1 MIRLSVLLLCGCL
14 AAPAWA
20 QTARPERLGSIA
32 GRVLRPDGLPQ
43 PDAEV
48 VAATR
53 GRDGRLRLTSWRA
66 RTAFDGQYTI
76 SGVPA
81 GRYLVLVRV
90 VGADSAGDGRPEATL
105 FPGVPVTD
113 PGTAVDVFDGVPV
126 AGVDIWLQPSPRRFQ
141 VSGRVVDSKGR
152 PLENVAIE
160 FGHARTRA
168 DNVWTLTD
176 PGGLFTLDR
185 VAPGSIVLRARG
197 DSPDGPLVGVA
208 AVVLAV
214 ESTQDL
220 RIEMR
225 EPGRVRG
232 RIVAPGGVLPPGL
245 RVSLVPTLLRPS
257 ALYPAEEAPVDA
269 TGAFEARGTIGEHE
283 LRVLGLP
290 AGWELRTLHPRS
302 GANPALLWLDPGGT
316 IADLAVEVAPGRTR
330 QALQ

>member
-1 MIRLSVLLLCGCL
+1 MSRLSVLLLCGCL
-14 AAPAWA
+14 TAPAWA

-66 RTAFDGQYTI
+66 RTAFDGQYAI

-81 GRYLVLVRV
+81 GQYLVLVRV
-90 VGADSAGDGRPEATL
+90 VGADNAGDGRPEATL
-105 FPGVPVTD
+105 FPGVPVTE
-113 PGTAVDVFDGVPV
+113 PGTAVDVFAGVPV
-126 AGVDIWLQPSPRRFQ
+126 AGVDVWLQPSPRRFQ
-141 VSGRVVDSKGR
+141 VSGRVVDPNGR

-160 FGHARTRA
+160 FGHARMRA

-208 AVVLAV
+208 AVVLAI

-232 RIVAPGGVLPPGL
+232 RIVAPGAALPAGL

-257 ALYPAEEAPVDA
+257 ALYPAEEMPVDA
-269 TGAFEARGTIGEHE
+269 SGAFEARGTIGEHE
-283 LRVLGLP
+283 VTVLGLP
-290 AGWELRTLHPRS
+290 AGWGLRSMHPRS
-302 GANPALLWLDPGGT
+302 GGNPALLWLNPG
-316 IADLAVEVAPGRTR
+316 DRLAEITVEIGRGPGPG
-330 QALQ
+330 

>member
-1 MIRLSVLLLCGCL
+1 M
-14 AAPAWA
+14 
-20 QTARPERLGSIA
+20 
-32 GRVLRPDGLPQ
+32 
-43 PDAEV
+43 
-48 VAATR
+48 
-53 GRDGRLRLTSWRA
+53 
-66 RTAFDGQYTI
+66 
-76 SGVPA
+76 PA

-105 FPGVPVTD
+105 FPGVPVTE
-113 PGTAVDVFDGVPV
+113 PGTAVDVFAGVPV
-126 AGVDIWLQPSPRRFQ
+126 AGVDIWLQPAPRRFQ
-141 VSGRVVDSKGR
+141 VSGRVVDPNGR
-152 PLENVAIE
+152 PLENLAIE

-168 DNVWTLTD
+168 DSVWTVTD

-208 AVVLAV
+208 AAVLAI

-269 TGAFEARGTIGEHE
+269 SGAFEARGTIGEHE
-283 LRVLGLP
+283 VRVIGLP
-290 AGWELRTLHPRS
+290 AGWGFRSMHPRP
-302 GANPALLWLDPGGT
+302 GGRPALLWLNPG
-316 IADLAVEVAPGRTR
+316 DRLAEITVEIGRGP
-330 QALQ
+330 

>member
-1 MIRLSVLLLCGCL
+1 MTRLSVLLLCGCL

-20 QTARPERLGSIA
+20 QTARPEHLGSIA

-53 GRDGRLRLTSWRA
+53 GRDGRLRLTGWRA
-66 RTAFDGQYTI
+66 RTAFDGQYAI

-105 FPGVPVTD
+105 FPGVPVTE
-113 PGTAVDVFDGVPV
+113 PGTAVDVFAGVPV
-126 AGVDIWLQPSPRRFQ
+126 AGVDIWLQPAPRRFQ
-141 VSGRVVDSKGR
+141 VSGRVVDPNGR

-160 FGHARTRA
+160 FGPARTRA

-208 AVVLAV
+208 AAVLAV

-232 RIVAPGGVLPPGL
+232 RIVAPGGALPAGL

-269 TGAFEARGTIGEHE
+269 SGAFEARGTIGEHE
-283 LRVLGLP
+283 VRVIGLP
-290 AGWELRTLHPRS
+290 AGWGLRSMRPRS
-302 GANPALLWLDPGGT
+302 GGNPALLWLNPG
-316 IADLAVEVAPGRTR
+316 DRLAEITVEIGRGPGPG
-330 QALQ
+330 Q